1 MTDIQVVL
9 CSFPDLPQARQIG
22 TRLVEKQLAA
32 CVNLVPA
39 VESIFRWQG
48 EVSSDSEV
56 LAVFKTSAERYPDL
70 ERELRRHH
78 PYDVPEVVAL
88 PVERG
93 SGSYLEWVCAETRS

>member
-93 SGSYLEWVCAETRS
+93 SGPDLEWVCAETRS